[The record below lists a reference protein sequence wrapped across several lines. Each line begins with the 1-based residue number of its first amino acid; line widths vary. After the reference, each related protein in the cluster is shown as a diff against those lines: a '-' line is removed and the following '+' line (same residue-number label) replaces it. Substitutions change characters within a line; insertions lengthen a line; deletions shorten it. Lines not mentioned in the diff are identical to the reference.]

1 LDFSLRGDI
10 WIFDCRKETDKSL
23 PGDKARAF
31 LPNPKSKIA
40 NPKLYG
46 GKMKKYIGHL
56 SLLCQIV
63 FLMPAL
69 LAAQSKPIR
78 EITVS
83 YPIGGSTSYFWVA
96 HRSGSFEKY
105 GLRLRA
111 VHISGSVAAIQSL
124 LARELFIQLEGG
136 PAGVRAWARG
146 AKDLTVIGAVGNK
159 LDYLLVSI
167 PSIKKPEDLKGK
179 RIGVSAIG
187 ASSDFI
193 ARHAVRQLGLNPE
206 KDVSILASG
215 AMGLRWAAISGG
227 NLEATVV
234 QPPFTLLARKAGM
247 TVHIDLS
254 KQEFQYPISAVLTT
268 RSFIKAENETVMNFM
283 RGLADGMDFYR
294 DEANKEKVYQY
305 LGEYYRSKAR
315 EEFEETRRVYSQ
327 MTPGLP
333 LITVKS
339 IENLIVNDKDLAPM
353 GLKASEILDLS
364 FLDKLQEERKGR
376 GR

>member
-1 LDFSLRGDI
+1 MIAFVRLVSVVICLSVVFSA
-10 WIFDCRKETDKSL
+10 
-23 PGDKARAF
+23 P
-31 LPNPKSKIA
+31 
-40 NPKLYG
+40 
-46 GKMKKYIGHL
+46 
-56 SLLCQIV
+56 V
-63 FLMPAL
+63 F
-69 LAAQSKPIR
+69 AQSKPIR

-96 HRSGSFEKY
+96 HRSGSFERY

-124 LARELFIQLEGG
+124 LSRELFVQLEGG

-146 AKDLTVIGAVGNK
+146 AKDVTVIGAVGNK

-206 KDVSILASG
+206 KDVSIIPAG
-215 AMGLRWAAISGG
+215 AAGLRWAAISGG
-227 NLEATVV
+227 NLDATVV

-315 EEFEETRRVYSQ
+315 EELEETRRVYSQ

-339 IENLIVNDKDLAPM
+339 IENLIVNDKDLSGM
-353 GLKASEILDLS
+353 GLKPNEILDLS
-364 FLDKLQEERKGR
+364 FLEKLQEERKSKGR
-376 GR
+376 

>member
-1 LDFSLRGDI
+1 MSAIVRLVFFVI
-10 WIFDCRKETDKSL
+10 CFAAVL
-23 PGDKARAF
+23 PGPLFAQ
-31 LPNPKSKIA
+31 
-40 NPKLYG
+40 
-46 GKMKKYIGHL
+46 GKPL
-56 SLLCQIV
+56 
-63 FLMPAL
+63 
-69 LAAQSKPIR
+69 R

-111 VHISGSVAAIQSL
+111 VHIGGSVAAIQSL
-124 LARELFIQLEGG
+124 LSRELFIQFEGG

-146 AKDLTVIGAVGNK
+146 AKDITIIGAVGNR

-167 PSIKKPEDLKGK
+167 PSINKPEDLRGK

-206 KDVSILASG
+206 KDVSILPAG
-215 AMGLRWAAISGG
+215 AMGSRWAAISGG

-254 KQEFQYPISAVLTT
+254 KQEFQYPISAALTT
-268 RSFIKAENETVMNFM
+268 RSFIRAENETVMNFM

-305 LGEYYRSKAR
+305 LGEYYRSRAR
-315 EEFEETRRVYSQ
+315 EELEETRRVYSQ

-333 LITVKS
+333 IITAKS

-353 GLKASEILDLS
+353 GLKPSDILDLS
-364 FLDKLQEERKGR
+364 FLERLQEERKNKGR
-376 GR
+376 

>member
-1 LDFSLRGDI
+1 MSAIVRLVFFVI
-10 WIFDCRKETDKSL
+10 CFAAVL
-23 PGDKARAF
+23 PGPLFAQ
-31 LPNPKSKIA
+31 
-40 NPKLYG
+40 
-46 GKMKKYIGHL
+46 GKPL
-56 SLLCQIV
+56 
-63 FLMPAL
+63 
-69 LAAQSKPIR
+69 R

-83 YPIGGSTSYFWVA
+83 YPIGGSMSYFWVA

-111 VHISGSVAAIQSL
+111 VHIGGSVAAIQSL
-124 LARELFIQLEGG
+124 LSRELFIQFEGG

-146 AKDLTVIGAVGNK
+146 AKDITIIGAVGNR

-167 PSIKKPEDLKGK
+167 PSIKKPEDLRGK

-206 KDVSILASG
+206 KDVSILPAG
-215 AMGLRWAAISGG
+215 AMGSRWAAISGG

-254 KQEFQYPISAVLTT
+254 KQEFQYPISAALTT
-268 RSFIKAENETVMNFM
+268 RSFIRAENETVMNFM

-305 LGEYYRSKAR
+305 LGEYYRSRAR
-315 EEFEETRRVYSQ
+315 EELEETRRVYSQ

-333 LITVKS
+333 IITAKS

-353 GLKASEILDLS
+353 GLKPSDILDLS
-364 FLDKLQEERKGR
+364 FLERLQEERKNKGR
-376 GR
+376 

>member
-1 LDFSLRGDI
+1 
-10 WIFDCRKETDKSL
+10 
-23 PGDKARAF
+23 
-31 LPNPKSKIA
+31 
-40 NPKLYG
+40 
-46 GKMKKYIGHL
+46 MKKYIGYL

-63 FLMPAL
+63 FLMPAW

-96 HRSGSFEKY
+96 HRSGSFEKH

-124 LARELFIQLEGG
+124 LARELFIQFEGG

-268 RSFIKAENETVMNFM
+268 RSFIKGENETVMNFM

-315 EEFEETRRVYSQ
+315 EELEETRRVYSQ

-353 GLKASEILDLS
+353 GLKPSEILDLS
-364 FLDKLQEERKGR
+364 FLDRLQEERKSR

>member
-1 LDFSLRGDI
+1 
-10 WIFDCRKETDKSL
+10 
-23 PGDKARAF
+23 
-31 LPNPKSKIA
+31 
-40 NPKLYG
+40 
-46 GKMKKYIGHL
+46 MKKYVGYL
-56 SLLCQIV
+56 LFLCQIV
-63 FLMPAL
+63 FLTPAW

-96 HRSGSFEKY
+96 HKSGSFEKH

-124 LARELFIQLEGG
+124 LSRELFIQLEGG

-146 AKDLTVIGAVGNK
+146 AKDITVIGAVGNK

-206 KDVSILASG
+206 KDVSILPAG
-215 AMGLRWAAISGG
+215 AAGLRWAAISGG
-227 NLEATVV
+227 NLDATVV

-254 KQEFQYPISAVLTT
+254 KQEFQYPISAALTT

-315 EEFEETRRVYSQ
+315 EELEETRRVYSQ

-333 LITVKS
+333 IITAKS

-353 GLKASEILDLS
+353 GLKPSEILDLS
-364 FLDKLQEERKGR
+364 FLDRLQEERKSR

>member
-1 LDFSLRGDI
+1 MTG
-10 WIFDCRKETDKSL
+10 
-23 PGDKARAF
+23 
-31 LPNPKSKIA
+31 
-40 NPKLYG
+40 
-46 GKMKKYIGHL
+46 
-56 SLLCQIV
+56 SLLLSMC
-63 FLMPAL
+63 FLLSTILIHPADVN
-69 LAAQSKPIR
+69 AQTKPIR

-83 YPIGGSTSYFWVA
+83 YPIGGSTSFFWVA
-96 HRSGSFEKY
+96 HKSGSFEKH

-111 VHISGSVAAIQSL
+111 VHIGGSVAAIQSL
-124 LARELFIQLEGG
+124 LARELFIQMEGG

-146 AKDLTVIGAVGNK
+146 AKDITFVGAVGNK

-167 PSIKKPEDLKGK
+167 PSIKRPEDLKGK

-193 ARHAVRQLGLNPE
+193 ARHAVRQLGLNAE
-206 KDVSILASG
+206 KDVSIIAAG
-215 AMGLRWAAISGG
+215 AMGNRWAAITGG

-268 RSFIKAENETVMNFM
+268 RSFIKSDNETVMNYM

-315 EEFEETRRVYSQ
+315 DELEETRRVYSQ

-333 LITVKS
+333 LISVKS
-339 IENLIVNDKDLAPM
+339 IENLIVNDKDLAPL
-353 GLKASEILDLS
+353 GLKPNEILDLS
-364 FLDKLQEERKGR
+364 FLERLQEERKNKVK
-376 GR
+376 